1 MLCKIQ
7 LFVVAVALVVR
18 ATLARVGDK
27 AKEVGTHDHL
37 DDTFATANNLDIVA
51 LQFILCALPH
61 ISCKHHANT
70 HSLHLGC
77 YVRLTAA
84 TLRGVKT

>member
-27 AKEVGTHDHL
+27 AKEVGAHDHL
-37 DDTFATANNLDIVA
+37 DDTFATAYA
-51 LQFILCALPH
+51 QMAE
-61 ISCKHHANT
+61 
-70 HSLHLGC
+70 
-77 YVRLTAA
+77 
-84 TLRGVKT
+84 